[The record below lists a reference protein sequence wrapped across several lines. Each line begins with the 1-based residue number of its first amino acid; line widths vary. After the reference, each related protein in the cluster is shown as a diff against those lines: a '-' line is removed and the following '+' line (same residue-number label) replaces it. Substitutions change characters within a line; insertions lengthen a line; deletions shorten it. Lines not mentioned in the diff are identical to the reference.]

1 MIIDSNEYMIGI
13 PLIDNQHK
21 QLLVLINNLIASNN
35 KGNVERP
42 TLNNYIKEVFAYT
55 VEHFDAEEYLM
66 RSVKYPLY
74 EEHLSKHNEF
84 RDKADEFLAELEEEI
99 DIKDYVNN
107 LCEWLVDW
115 FKTQVLNDDVKL
127 ARLLNAIN
135 FTGSI
140 N

>member
-1 MIIDSNEYMIGI
+1 MIIDSNEYMTGI

-21 QLLVLINNLIASNN
+21 QYFELVNKLIDTHN
-35 KGNVERP
+35 KGDMDKA
-42 TLNNYIKEVFAYT
+42 TLNKYIKEVFSYAE
-55 VEHFDAEEYLM
+55 EHFDAEEYLM
-66 RSVKYPLY
+66 RSIKYPLY
-74 EEHLSKHNEF
+74 EEHLAKHNEF
-84 RDKADEFLAELEEEI
+84 RDKADEFLAGIEEEI
-99 DIKDYVNN
+99 DINDYVNN